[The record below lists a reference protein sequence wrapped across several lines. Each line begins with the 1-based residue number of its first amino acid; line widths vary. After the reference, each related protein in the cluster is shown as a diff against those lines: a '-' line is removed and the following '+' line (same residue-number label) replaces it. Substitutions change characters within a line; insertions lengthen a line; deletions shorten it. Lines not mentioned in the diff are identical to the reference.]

1 MVRIIFLGAAAV
13 LTSGVAAAQERPEA
27 NGWSVT
33 VGTGAL
39 YSPTYEGDDDYSLS
53 ILPNV
58 QLKYGDRFFASVQE
72 GVGYSIVNREN
83 LKAGPIAR
91 IRFSRQ
97 EDGDQTF
104 AVSGSQT
111 DDLRGLGD
119 VDTSIEL
126 GGFAEYEIGGVKIGA
141 EVRQAVSGHDG
152 LVADLDARWSGV
164 STTFGPPLIWSA
176 GPRVRIT
183 DNKYTSAHFGVTPAQ
198 AIASG
203 LPQYQA
209 GGGVYSYGVGA
220 AAILPLTRDG
230 AWSAVFLAGYD
241 KLSGDAA
248 DAPLVQLRGDED
260 QATFGVFIS
269 YTFR

>member
-1 MVRIIFLGAAAV
+1 MVRTFFLGAAAV
-13 LTSGVAAAQERPEA
+13 LASGAGLAQERPETD
-27 NGWSVT
+27 GWSVT
-33 VGTGAL
+33 VGAGSL

-53 ILPNV
+53 LLPNV

-72 GVGYSIVNREN
+72 GVGYNFVNREN
-83 LKAGPIAR
+83 LQAGPIAR
-91 IRFSRQ
+91 VRFSRD

-104 AVSGSQT
+104 AVSGGRT
-111 DDLRGLGD
+111 NDLLGLGD

-152 LVADLDARWSGV
+152 LVADLDARWSGMV
-164 STTFGPPLIWSA
+164 TTFGPPLIWSA
-176 GPRVRIT
+176 GPRVRLT
-183 DNKYTSAHFGVTPAQ
+183 DDKYTSAYFGVTPAQ

-209 GGGVYSYGVGA
+209 GGGLYSYGVGGA
-220 AAILPLTRDG
+220 AFLPLSRDG

-260 QATFGVFIS
+260 QATIGVFIS
-269 YTFR
+269 YTFQ

>member
-1 MVRIIFLGAAAV
+1 LIRILFLGTAAV
-13 LTSGVAAAQERPEA
+13 LASGAAAAQERPEA
-27 NGWSVT
+27 DGWSVT
-33 VGTGAL
+33 VGAGSL
-39 YSPTYEGDDDYSLS
+39 YSPVYEGDDDYNVS

-72 GVGYSIVNREN
+72 GVGYNLVSREN
-83 LKAGPIAR
+83 LQVGPIAR
-91 IRFSRQ
+91 IKFSRQ

-104 AVSGSQT
+104 AVSGGQT
-111 DDLRGLGD
+111 GDLRGLGD

-126 GGFAEYEIGGVKIGA
+126 GGFAEYEIGGVRIGA

-152 LVADLDARWSGV
+152 LVADIDARWSGV
-164 STTFGPPLIWSA
+164 FTALGPPLIWSA
-176 GPRVRIT
+176 GPRLRLT
-183 DNKYTSAHFGVTPAQ
+183 DDQYTSAYFGVTPAQ

-203 LPQYQA
+203 LPQYEA
-209 GGGVYSYGVGA
+209 GGGLYSYGVGA

-241 KLSGDAA
+241 KLSGDAG

-269 YTFR
+269 YTFQ